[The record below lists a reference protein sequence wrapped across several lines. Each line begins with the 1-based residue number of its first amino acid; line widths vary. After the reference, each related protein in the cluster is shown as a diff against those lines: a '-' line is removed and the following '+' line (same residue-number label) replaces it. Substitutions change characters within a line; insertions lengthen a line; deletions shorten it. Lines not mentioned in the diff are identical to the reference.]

1 MKNSFFAT
9 STEESPIPG
18 AAQLFLLKKNILWLI
33 FLFSVPIGTAF
44 GAVFEKNADEQLLKA
59 LDLIFLTNFRFRRDT
74 AWYSVFTA
82 SFAADFIFLLVV
94 FLLGLSLWG
103 AVPVVLVPMIKG
115 YGYGLTMGYLYAS
128 YGWQGIFYNLLV
140 ILPGAFLF
148 SVVISAAAKT
158 AFSHSV
164 QLTALFVRKS
174 VNDDPKLQMK
184 HYLLSMLWL
193 LFLTAL
199 SALVDLLFSLVFS
212 RIFQF

>member
-94 FLLGLSLWG
+94 FAGSLS
-103 AVPVVLVPMIKG
+103 
-115 YGYGLTMGYLYAS
+115 
-128 YGWQGIFYNLLV
+128 
-140 ILPGAFLF
+140 
-148 SVVISAAAKT
+148 
-158 AFSHSV
+158 
-164 QLTALFVRKS
+164 
-174 VNDDPKLQMK
+174 
-184 HYLLSMLWL
+184 
-193 LFLTAL
+193 
-199 SALVDLLFSLVFS
+199 VFS
-212 RIFQF
+212 GHFRSSQDSFLPFRTADGSFRQKICQ